1 MSPLRSYAM
10 PSSSPQRPSADLTAG
25 TLYVVATPIGH
36 LDDITLRAL
45 EVLKT
50 ADCIAAE
57 DTRTTGRLLAHHRIK
72 GHLISYHEHNEKRRT
87 PQLMARLNEGQT
99 VALVSDAGT
108 PTLSDP
114 GYILVRAAA
123 AAGIRIKPLPGASA
137 ALAALSVSGLPT
149 DAFVFLGF
157 PPRKPQRLEAH
168 LKALRNEPRTL
179 IWYESPRRIRNLMK
193 AVAEVMGDRPAV
205 IGREM
210 TKRYEEFLRGPLHQL
225 VTQLEARDDI
235 RGEITLLVAGCSPVP
250 ETSPEALRTII
261 REELEHTPRP
271 ASGLARDLAARFNL
285 PRGEIYN
292 LILEV
297 KKN

>member
-1 MSPLRSYAM
+1 M
-10 PSSSPQRPSADLTAG
+10 PSNSPQRPSADVPAG

-36 LDDITLRAL
+36 LDDITVRAL

-57 DTRTTGRLLAHHRIK
+57 DTRNTGRLLAHHGIK
-72 GHLISYHEHNEKRRT
+72 ADLISYHEHNERRRT
-87 PQLMARLNEGQT
+87 PQLMTRLNAGQT

-114 GYILVRAAA
+114 GFILVRQAA
-123 AAGIRIKPLPGASA
+123 AAGIRIQPLPGASA

-168 LKALRNEPRTL
+168 LRALRNEPRTL
-179 IWYESPRRIRNLMK
+179 IWYESPRRLTELLK
-193 AVAEVMGDRPAV
+193 ALERIMGDRPAV

-210 TKRYEEFLRGPLHQL
+210 TKRYEEFLRGPLTEL
-225 VTQLEARDDI
+225 IARLEARNDI
-235 RGEITLLVAGCSPVP
+235 KGEITLLVAGCSPPP
-250 ETSPEALRTII
+250 ETSPEALRAVI
-261 REELEHTPRP
+261 RAELARHPRP
-271 ASGLARDLAARFNL
+271 ASGLARELAARFNRS
-285 PRGEIYN
+285 RGEIYN
-292 LILEV
+292 LILDV
-297 KKN
+297 KNS